1 MRESYLYSLLLPWG
15 SWPCSFNS
23 VYPNMS
29 IRDCLHPVTQQWRGA
44 GLLHGPSYCWGRART
59 ILQVPHPS
67 MRGAGR
73 LSGTVSPFRAEQG
86 TSLDVFVTIF
96 YVLFQPFRVPV
107 CLLLLCPNKFSVS
120 PLQSSLPQDPQKA
133 LPTSPFSERPSLLRW
148 RTQGQGL
155 GPLIAWPIKVAGS
168 SKNPHGSG
176 QTTSEP
182 CPGPLRLSC
191 TVH

>member
-1 MRESYLYSLLLPWG
+1 MNSLYSFFKNGPLLLIILVVFLLFHRG
-15 SWPCSFNS
+15 EK
-23 VYPNMS
+23 
-29 IRDCLHPVTQQWRGA
+29 TQKTKS
-44 GLLHGPSYCWGRART
+44 LS
-59 ILQVPHPS
+59 LQNIS
-67 MRGAGR
+67 
-73 LSGTVSPFRAEQG
+73 VSPFH
-86 TSLDVFVTIF
+86 VFVTIF